1 MQGNGDSRPG
11 TYPHIPDDEGIYP
24 GFLLGD
30 ANSDDKV
37 DVADIVAI
45 VSHQKGQ
52 DVEGFSLPA
61 ADVNDD
67 GKADGKDIELI
78 SKIIMKE

>member
-1 MQGNGDSRPG
+1 
-11 TYPHIPDDEGIYP
+11 
-24 GFLLGD
+24 
-30 ANSDDKV
+30 
-37 DVADIVAI
+37 VAI

-52 DVEGFSLPA
+52 DVEGFNLPA

-67 GKADGKDIELI
+67 GKADGKDVELI